1 LYFSKISTCIETEAI
16 GGILLNK
23 LHLRDDSGQI
33 LIDKEDRVDPNE
45 SQYEHTG
52 NEVNLKEVHD
62 FYKAKSI
69 DLKSLKLCSDLS
81 NFKFIGWNADNNNV
95 NYSLF
100 IKKKYSF
107 FNLNDLI

>member
-23 LHLRDDSGQI
+23 LHIRDDAGQI
-33 LIDKEDRVDPNE
+33 LINKDDRVDPNE
-45 SQYEHTG
+45 TEYEHAG
-52 NEVNLKEVHD
+52 IEVNMKEVCD

-69 DLKSLKLCSDLS
+69 DLRNLKLCSDLS

-95 NYSLF
+95 KILYNFYF
-100 IKKKYSF
+100 
-107 FNLNDLI
+107 